1 MENPI
6 GKDMR
11 IGQEETEKSK
21 AFLLAFMLLAVGGLQ
36 VAAKDTDC
44 GGQSSLAGGAQLR
57 YVPCPVGPGQ
67 CHKNDFL
74 RKYPYEDRTGT
85 YVITEYGCGMCG
97 GVDHVVKDRVM

>member
-6 GKDMR
+6 GRDMR
-11 IGQEETEKSK
+11 IGQEETEKSNGG
-21 AFLLAFMLLAVGGLQ
+21 LLAFMLLAVGGFQ

-44 GGQSSLAGGAQLR
+44 GGPCSLAGEVQPR
-57 YVPCPVGPGQ
+57 YVPCPAGTGQ
-67 CHKNDFL
+67 CRKNDFL